1 MSVRR
6 FRRASFLL
14 GASLL
19 GAASLAGAQNAAPA
33 CAGQLVRDVTG
44 QVCIPKLPKRI
55 VTIEWTYSENLL
67 ALGIQPVGM
76 ADIKGFG
83 EYVKTPTPIA
93 ASVKDVGERGQASM
107 EVIAALKPDLIINQS
122 GDYSQRDQL
131 ARIAPTLVF
140 NPYPSAASG
149 LTAYQEMR
157 QTFALMGRIT
167 GRSAQATRVLAQ
179 LDAEQAA
186 ARRTLTAAGRA
197 GQTFVLS
204 QGYTYNTPTMRL
216 FGPRALASQ
225 ILEQT
230 GLRTAYRGDKTPDY
244 GFDTLSLEGLTTLKT
259 QNFFAIAPSDDN
271 VFTAPGNRAVW
282 NNLDFVKQGRGYTLD
297 PATWVFGG
305 PYSAQVLIKQVVGVM
320 TRK

>member
-1 MSVRR
+1 MPSSR
-6 FRRASFLL
+6 FHPASLLL
-14 GASLL
+14 GAFLL
-19 GAASLAGAQNAAPA
+19 TAPSAAGAQNAAPA
-33 CAGQLVRDVTG
+33 CAGQLVRDVMG
-44 QVCIPKLPKRI
+44 QVCIPKIPKRI

-76 ADIKGFG
+76 ADIKNFKD
-83 EYVKTPTPIA
+83 YVKTPTPIA
-93 ASVKDVGERGQASM
+93 ASVKDVGARGQVSM

-122 GDYSQRDQL
+122 GDYSQREQL

-140 NPYPSAASG
+140 NPYPSASSG

-179 LDAEQAA
+179 LDADQAA
-186 ARRTLTAAGRA
+186 ARRTLTAAGRG

-216 FGPRALASQ
+216 FGTRSLASE

-230 GLRTAYRGDKTPDY
+230 GLRNAYRPDKMPAF
-244 GFDTLSLEGLTTLKT
+244 GFDALSLEGLTTLKT
-259 QNFFAIAPSDDN
+259 QNFFAIAPADDN
-271 VFTAPGNRAVW
+271 VFTAPANRAVW

-305 PYSAQVLIKQVVGVM
+305 PYSAQVLIKQVVDVM